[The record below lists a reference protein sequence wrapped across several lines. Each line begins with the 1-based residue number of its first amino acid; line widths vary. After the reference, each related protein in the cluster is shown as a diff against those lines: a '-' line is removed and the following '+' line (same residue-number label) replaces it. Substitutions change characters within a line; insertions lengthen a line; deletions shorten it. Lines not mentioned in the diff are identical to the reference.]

1 MRRKLLDISSNPS
14 LVVFKL
20 RIKKKKIYHGTKIY
34 SYLIELE
41 KRGFELRNYYYYW
54 GEGRGKKKRKE
65 KKKGKKI
72 EKKNG
77 NFEVKRYRLF
87 RRFS

>member
-54 GEGRGKKKRKE
+54 GGGEGKEKEKGKKKEKE
-65 KKKGKKI
+65 D
-72 EKKNG
+72 
-77 NFEVKRYRLF
+77 
-87 RRFS
+87 